1 MMVPNFLEGV
11 ISLLNDSKKTLQSI
25 LSESYLIYFEFLGIV
40 VSWFLVS
47 LFFLKDFWRIIA
59 IILGVFHAS
68 YRAFKHVKLNK

>member
-1 MMVPNFLEGV
+1 MMVPNFLESV
-11 ISLLNDSKKTLQSI
+11 ISLVNNSKKTLQSI

-59 IILGVFHAS
+59 IILCVFHAS
-68 YRAFKHVKLNK
+68 YRDFKHVKLNK